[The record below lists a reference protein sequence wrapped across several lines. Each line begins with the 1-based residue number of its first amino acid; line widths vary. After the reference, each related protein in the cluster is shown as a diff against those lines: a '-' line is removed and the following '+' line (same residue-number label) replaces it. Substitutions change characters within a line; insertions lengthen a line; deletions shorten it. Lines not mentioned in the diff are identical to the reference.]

1 MHGFNINV
9 MAGGTRSSTVQIATG
24 RCVAALGAGYMPSRV
39 TYVTS
44 VRFSPS
50 RQPRGSR
57 APALTVRARAGP
69 APGPDERHAM
79 AALEIADLDPDE
91 RDIVTVVHD
100 WVEAS
105 VRPVARDL
113 DHGNTYPGELI
124 DAMKHLG
131 VFGLAVPQAYG
142 GSGVSTACFA
152 LVTEELA
159 RGWMSLAGAMGGHS
173 LVARIIARFGTDAQ
187 KHGWLPRMATGQVR
201 AAMALTEP
209 AGGSDLQA
217 ISTKATA
224 NGGGYRLDGVKT
236 WITNARTADVIA
248 VLCKTDPEAVP
259 ASRGISILLAGK
271 GPGFTVSRDLPKLG
285 YKGLESCE
293 IAFDGY
299 ECSAE
304 ALLGGV
310 EGQGFRQMMGGLEL
324 GRINVAARA
333 VGVARAALEDSLR
346 YAQQR
351 ETFGQPI
358 WRHQA
363 VGHRLA
369 DMATR
374 VDAARLLTLRA
385 AAALDA
391 GRRSDLEAGMAKLF
405 ASEVGLQVTAD
416 AIKVHGAYGYSAEF
430 DIERYYRDAPLMVVG
445 EGTNDIQRN
454 VIIRQLVE
462 RYRA

>member
-1 MHGFNINV
+1 
-9 MAGGTRSSTVQIATG
+9 
-24 RCVAALGAGYMPSRV
+24 
-39 TYVTS
+39 
-44 VRFSPS
+44 
-50 RQPRGSR
+50 
-57 APALTVRARAGP
+57 
-69 APGPDERHAM
+69 M
-79 AALEIADLDPDE
+79 AAPEIADLDPDE

-100 WVEAS
+100 WVEDS

-113 DHGNTYPGELI
+113 EHDNAYPGALI
-124 DAMKHLG
+124 DAMKQLG
-131 VFGLAVPQAYG
+131 VFGLAIPQEYG
-142 GSGVSTACFA
+142 GSGVSTPCFA

-173 LVARIIARFGTDAQ
+173 VVARLITLFGTEAQ
-187 KHGWLPRMATGQVR
+187 KDGWLPRLATGQAR

-217 ISTKATA
+217 IRTRATA
-224 NGGGYRLDGVKT
+224 DRAGYRLDGVKT
-236 WITNARTADVIA
+236 WITNARAADVVV
-248 VLCKTDPEAVP
+248 VLCKTDASAVP
-259 ASRGISILLAGK
+259 ASRGISILLAQK

-285 YKGLESCE
+285 YKGVESCE
-293 IAFDGY
+293 IVFDGY
-299 ECSAE
+299 ECPRE
-304 ALLGGV
+304 ALLGAA
-310 EGQGFRQMMGGLEL
+310 EGQGFSQMMGGLEL
-324 GRINVAARA
+324 GRIQVAARA

-405 ASEVGLQVTAD
+405 ASEACLEVTSD
-416 AIKVHGAYGYSAEF
+416 AIKVHGGYGFSPEF

>member
-1 MHGFNINV
+1 
-9 MAGGTRSSTVQIATG
+9 
-24 RCVAALGAGYMPSRV
+24 
-39 TYVTS
+39 
-44 VRFSPS
+44 
-50 RQPRGSR
+50 
-57 APALTVRARAGP
+57 
-69 APGPDERHAM
+69 M
-79 AALEIADLDPDE
+79 AAPEIADLDPDE
-91 RDIVTVVHD
+91 RDIVAVVRD
-100 WVEAS
+100 WVEDS

-113 DHGNTYPGELI
+113 EHDNAYPGELI
-124 DAMKHLG
+124 EAMKRLG
-131 VFGLAVPQAYG
+131 VFGLAVPQDYG
-142 GSGVSTACFA
+142 GSGVSTPCFA

-159 RGWMSLAGAMGGHS
+159 RGWMSLAGAMGSHS
-173 LVARIIARFGTDAQ
+173 VVARLITLFGTEAQ
-187 KHGWLPRMATGQVR
+187 KDGWLPRLATGQAR

-217 ISTKATA
+217 IRTRATA
-224 NGGGYRLDGVKT
+224 DRAGYRLDGVKT
-236 WITNARTADVIA
+236 WITNARAADVVA
-248 VLCKTDPEAVP
+248 VLCKTDVEAVP
-259 ASRGISILLAGK
+259 ASRGISILLAEK

-285 YKGLESCE
+285 YKGVETCE
-293 IAFDGY
+293 IVFDGY
-299 ECSAE
+299 ECPGE
-304 ALLGGV
+304 ALLGAA

-324 GRINVAARA
+324 GRIQVAARA

-405 ASEVGLQVTAD
+405 ASEVCLEVTSD
-416 AIKVHGAYGYSAEF
+416 AIKVHGGYGFSPEF

-454 VIIRQLVE
+454 VIIRQLVD
-462 RYRA
+462 RYPA

>member
-1 MHGFNINV
+1 
-9 MAGGTRSSTVQIATG
+9 
-24 RCVAALGAGYMPSRV
+24 
-39 TYVTS
+39 
-44 VRFSPS
+44 
-50 RQPRGSR
+50 
-57 APALTVRARAGP
+57 
-69 APGPDERHAM
+69 M
-79 AALEIADLDPDE
+79 AALEIADLGPDE
-91 RDIVTVVHD
+91 RDIVSVVSD
-100 WVEAS
+100 WVEKS

-113 DHGNTYPGELI
+113 EHGNTYPGELI
-124 DAMKHLG
+124 DAMKQLG

-142 GSGVSTACFA
+142 GSGVSSACYA
-152 LVTEELA
+152 LAVEELA
-159 RGWMSLAGAMGGHS
+159 RGWMSLAGAMGSHS
-173 LVARIIARFGTDAQ
+173 VVARLVTLYGTGAQ
-187 KHGWLPRMATGQVR
+187 QERWLPRMATGQAR

-217 ISTKATA
+217 IRTRAA
-224 NGGGYRLDGVKT
+224 AAGQGYRLDGVKT
-236 WITNARTADVIA
+236 WITNARAADVVA

-259 ASRGISILLAGK
+259 ASRGISILLAEK

-285 YKGLESCE
+285 YKGVESCE
-293 IAFDGY
+293 IVFDGY
-299 ECSAE
+299 ECPAE
-304 ALLGGV
+304 ALLGSE

-405 ASEVGLQVTAD
+405 ASEACLQVTAD
-416 AIKVHGAYGYSAEF
+416 AIKVHGGYGFSPEF
-430 DIERYYRDAPLMVVG
+430 DVERYYRDAPLMVVG

-454 VIIRQLVE
+454 VIIRQLID
-462 RYRA
+462 RYPA

>member
-1 MHGFNINV
+1 
-9 MAGGTRSSTVQIATG
+9 
-24 RCVAALGAGYMPSRV
+24 
-39 TYVTS
+39 
-44 VRFSPS
+44 
-50 RQPRGSR
+50 
-57 APALTVRARAGP
+57 
-69 APGPDERHAM
+69 M
-79 AALEIADLDPDE
+79 AAPEIADLDPDE
-91 RDIVTVVHD
+91 RDIVAVVRD
-100 WVEAS
+100 WVEDS

-113 DHGNTYPGELI
+113 EHDNAYPGELI
-124 DAMKHLG
+124 EAMKRLG
-131 VFGLAVPQAYG
+131 VFGLAVPQDYG
-142 GSGVSTACFA
+142 GSGVSTPCFA

-159 RGWMSLAGAMGGHS
+159 RGWMSLAGAMGSHS
-173 LVARIIARFGTDAQ
+173 VVARLITLFGTEAQ
-187 KHGWLPRMATGQVR
+187 KDGWLPRLATGQAR

-217 ISTKATA
+217 IRTRATA
-224 NGGGYRLDGVKT
+224 DRAGYRLDGVKT
-236 WITNARTADVIA
+236 WITNARAADVVA
-248 VLCKTDPEAVP
+248 VLCKTDVEAVP
-259 ASRGISILLAGK
+259 ASRGISILLAEK

-285 YKGLESCE
+285 YKGVETCE
-293 IAFDGY
+293 IVFDGY
-299 ECSAE
+299 ECPGG
-304 ALLGGV
+304 ALLGAA

-324 GRINVAARA
+324 GRIQVAARA

-405 ASEVGLQVTAD
+405 ASEVCLEVTSD
-416 AIKVHGAYGYSAEF
+416 AIKVHGGYGFSPEF

-454 VIIRQLVE
+454 VIIRQLVD
-462 RYRA
+462 RYPA

>member
-1 MHGFNINV
+1 
-9 MAGGTRSSTVQIATG
+9 
-24 RCVAALGAGYMPSRV
+24 
-39 TYVTS
+39 
-44 VRFSPS
+44 
-50 RQPRGSR
+50 
-57 APALTVRARAGP
+57 
-69 APGPDERHAM
+69 M
-79 AALEIADLDPDE
+79 AAPEIADLEPDE
-91 RDIVTVVHD
+91 RDIVLVVRD
-100 WVEAS
+100 WVAGS
-105 VRPVARDL
+105 VRPVVRELEHA
-113 DHGNTYPGELI
+113 NAYPGELI
-124 DAMKHLG
+124 DEMKRLG
-131 VFGLAVPQAYG
+131 VFGLAVPPEYG

-159 RGWMSLAGAMGGHS
+159 LGWMSLAGAMGGHS
-173 LVARIIARFGTDAQ
+173 VIARLITLFGTQAQ
-187 KHGWLPRMATGQVR
+187 RDGWLPRMATGQAR

-217 ISTKATA
+217 IRTTATA
-224 NGGGYRLDGVKT
+224 NGSGYRLDGVKT
-236 WITNARTADVIA
+236 WISNARMADVVA
-248 VLCKTDPEAVP
+248 VLCKTDPDATP
-259 ASRGISILLAGK
+259 RSRGISILLAEK

-285 YKGLESCE
+285 YKGVESCE
-293 IAFDGY
+293 IVFEGY
-299 ECSAE
+299 ECPAD
-304 ALLGGV
+304 ALLGTE

-333 VGVARAALEDSLR
+333 VGVARAALEDSMR

-405 ASEVGLQVTAD
+405 ASEVCLQVAAD
-416 AIKVHGAYGYSAEF
+416 AIKVHGGYGYSAEF

-454 VIIRQLVE
+454 VIIRQLVDRYGEQE
-462 RYRA
+462 RAQ

>member
-1 MHGFNINV
+1 MN
-9 MAGGTRSSTVQIATG
+9 S
-24 RCVAALGAGYMPSRV
+24 
-39 TYVTS
+39 
-44 VRFSPS
+44 
-50 RQPRGSR
+50 
-57 APALTVRARAGP
+57 
-69 APGPDERHAM
+69 M
-79 AALEIADLDPDE
+79 AAPEISDLNPDE
-91 RDIVTVVHD
+91 RDIVSVVHD

-113 DHGNTYPGELI
+113 EHANAYPGELI
-124 DAMKHLG
+124 DAMKRLG
-131 VFGLAVPQAYG
+131 VFGLAVPAAYG
-142 GSGVSTACFA
+142 GSGVSTPCFA

-173 LVARIIARFGTDAQ
+173 VVARLIAMFGTAAQ
-187 KHGWLPRMATGQVR
+187 QDRWLPRMATGEAR

-217 ISTKATA
+217 IRTRAA
-224 NGGGYRLDGVKT
+224 ADGAGYRLDGVKT

-259 ASRGISILLAGK
+259 ASRGISILLAEK

-293 IAFDGY
+293 IVFDGY
-299 ECSAE
+299 ECPGE
-304 ALLGGV
+304 ALLGDR

-324 GRINVAARA
+324 GRIQVAARA
-333 VGVARAALEDSLR
+333 VGVARAAFEDSMR

-405 ASEVGLQVTAD
+405 ASEACLQVTSD
-416 AIKVHGAYGYSAEF
+416 AIKVHGGYGFSAEF
-430 DIERYYRDAPLMVVG
+430 DVERYYRDAPLMVVG

-454 VIIRQLVE
+454 VIIRQLVDRYTEQE
-462 RYRA
+462 RAQ